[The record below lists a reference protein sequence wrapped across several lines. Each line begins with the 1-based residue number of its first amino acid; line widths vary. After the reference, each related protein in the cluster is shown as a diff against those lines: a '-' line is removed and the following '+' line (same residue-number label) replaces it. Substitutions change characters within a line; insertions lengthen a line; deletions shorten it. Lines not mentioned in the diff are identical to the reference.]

1 MPAVIEQ
8 GTIRPMVYDAGH
20 GFAFYPERRTCRGFG
35 LILRRKAWECR
46 RSSLDRITQFLL
58 LACALV
64 ASGGL
69 VAAANSPAG
78 PSWLAWIS
86 LIPIF
91 ITIRYASPK
100 IALLYGALWGFCL
113 YLFSSASDGAAV
125 TASIKSL
132 GLLAAVPAI
141 YAYWGA
147 RLTRRIGYAPLVLAV
162 GWVIVE
168 LALEPLTLRD
178 GLLAASQS
186 DGGLMRLVG
195 TLLGY
200 VFIGFIIAFVNAQ
213 ILSLV
218 PFVNIQF
225 GLLMPQPVV
234 PLRLCLIGTD
244 RQTISHQCHLYSLT
258 PRAPP
263 LLLHASVSL

>member
-1 MPAVIEQ
+1 
-8 GTIRPMVYDAGH
+8 MVYDAGH
-20 GFAFYPERRTCRGFG
+20 VVAFYPARQACRGFG
-35 LILRRKAWECR
+35 LILRRKANEYR
-46 RSSLDRITQFLL
+46 RSSLDRITQFVL

-78 PSWLAWIS
+78 PSWIAWIS
-86 LIPIF
+86 LVPIF
-91 ITIRYASPK
+91 ITIRYASPR

-218 PFVNIQF
+218 GFVNVQLGF
-225 GLLMPQPVV
+225 LTAEPVA
-234 PLRLCLIGTD
+234 PLRFCLMNTQIKT
-244 RQTISHQCHLYSLT
+244 RHRFFNRYSLT

-263 LLLHASVSL
+263 FGIVR

>member
-1 MPAVIEQ
+1 MTPV
-8 GTIRPMVYDAGH
+8 TLSRCSWRD
-20 GFAFYPERRTCRGFG
+20 G
-35 LILRRKAWECR
+35 LAEGYALIPRRKAWECR

-69 VAAANSPAG
+69 VAAAGSSAG
-78 PSWLAWIS
+78 PSWIAWVS
-86 LIPIF
+86 LVPIF

-178 GLLAASQS
+178 GLLAASQT

-195 TLLGY
+195 GVLGY

-218 PFVNIQF
+218 GFVNVQF
-225 GLLMPQPVV
+225 GFFTAEPVA
-234 PLRLCLIGTD
+234 PSRFFLINTEIET
-244 RQTISHQCHLYSLT
+244 RHQFFNLYSLT

-263 LLLHASVSL
+263 PRQV